1 MYFSVILSHL
11 KNIVLEWNTLY
22 LNFSAELQSLFFPVL
37 KVSSSLNRGLDHPTA
52 IDPKPPLLVP
62 NLIRPFA

>member
-22 LNFSAELQSLFFPVL
+22 KDFPPGTSEWPKDEVFDFLVYLIKKGVFGNF
-37 KVSSSLNRGLDHPTA
+37 
-52 IDPKPPLLVP
+52 
-62 NLIRPFA
+62 